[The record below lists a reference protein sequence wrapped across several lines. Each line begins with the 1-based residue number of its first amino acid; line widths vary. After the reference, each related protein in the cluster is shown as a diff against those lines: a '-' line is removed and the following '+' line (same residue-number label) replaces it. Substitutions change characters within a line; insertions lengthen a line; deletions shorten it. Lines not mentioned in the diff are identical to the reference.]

1 MRLETESSLM
11 VVPEASSERV
21 RAGHVTAVLAAVL
34 GALLAMPTAAAHAGG
49 TDVYLGGVHVT
60 QWHALLPLGL
70 GIGTVLA
77 SAYLPRVLRPA
88 YSKYA
93 LYGVFAGLAVAVL
106 GAIGLVQLSPVEW
119 YATDPVIPRA
129 IHDPLMLV
137 LGLVI
142 AVASLL
148 GGRYRWPTRP
158 RYAGLGILLGA
169 WVAYPGLMA
178 GFGIDSL
185 THPLG
190 YSIVLTLPLA
200 LGYILWRDA
209 RGLLAELWNDRL
221 ARRFGLAVG
230 ALGVIFFL
238 FSTGMLTVIPDDGTG
253 ISLAERIVATLP
265 VASPLV
271 TWPAIE
277 FWFPSL
283 PLGGMFSVGMVLLL
297 GVFGGLIGLNAALVA
312 YQWQGR
318 EGAGR
323 SGSGTTAGTV
333 GVAAPQACCCCGPVL
348 SQIAIVALGPSAAA
362 PIYLLFAD
370 PSSTIGSLFLVASV
384 AILTGTLVRAGRS
397 GSRRTSRS
405 VERTRSL
412 DASGP

>member
-1 MRLETESSLM
+1 
-11 VVPEASSERV
+11 
-21 RAGHVTAVLAAVL
+21 
-34 GALLAMPTAAAHAGG
+34 MPTAAAHAGG
-49 TDVYLGGVHVT
+49 TDVYVVGVHVT

-77 SAYLPRVLRPA
+77 SAYLPHVLRPA

-93 LYGVFAGLAVAVL
+93 LYSVFAGLAVAVL

-137 LGLVI
+137 LGLGI

-200 LGYILWRDA
+200 LGYVLWRDA
-209 RGLLAELWNDRL
+209 RGLLAGLWADRL
-221 ARRFGLAVG
+221 ARRFGFGVG

-238 FSTGMLTVIPDDGTG
+238 FSTGMLTIIPDDGTG

-297 GVFGGLIGLNAALVA
+297 GVFGALIGLNAALVA
-312 YQWQGR
+312 YQWQGS
-318 EGAGR
+318 EGASRSGSG

-370 PSSTIGSLFLVASV
+370 PSSSIGSLFLVASV
-384 AILTGTLVRAGRS
+384 AILTGTLVQAGRS
-397 GSRRTSRS
+397 MPPRASRS

-412 DASGP
+412 DTSGP

>member
-1 MRLETESSLM
+1 MI
-11 VVPEASSERV
+11 VPEASSERV
-21 RAGHVTAVLAAVL
+21 RAGHVTAVLA
-34 GALLAMPTAAAHAGG
+34 ALLAMPTAAAHAGG

-88 YSKYA
+88 SSKYA
-93 LYGVFAGLAVAVL
+93 LYGVFAGLAIAVL

-137 LGLVI
+137 VGLAI

-178 GFGIDSL
+178 GFGVDSL

-190 YSIVLTLPLA
+190 YSIVLSLPIA
-200 LGYILWRDA
+200 LGYVLWRDA
-209 RGLLAELWNDRL
+209 RSLLAGLWADRL
-221 ARRFGLAVG
+221 ARRFGLGVG
-230 ALGVIFFL
+230 ALGVVFFL
-238 FSTGMLTVIPDDGTG
+238 FSTGMLTIIPDEGTG
-253 ISLAERIVATLP
+253 VSLAERIVATLP

-277 FWFPSL
+277 FWLPSL

-297 GVFGGLIGLNAALVA
+297 GVFGGLIGLNAALIA
-312 YQWQGR
+312 HRWQGSD
-318 EGAGR
+318 GASR
-323 SGSGTTAGTV
+323 SGTTAGTV
-333 GVAAPQACCCCGPVL
+333 GVAAPQACCCCGPLL
-348 SQIAIVALGPSAAA
+348 SQVAIVALGPSAAA

-370 PSSTIGSLFLVASV
+370 PSSSIGSLFLVASV
-384 AILTGTLVRAGRS
+384 AILTGTLVRAARS
-397 GSRRTSRS
+397 APRRESRS
-405 VERTRSL
+405 VERTRPL

>member
-93 LYGVFAGLAVAVL
+93 LYGVFAGLAIAVL

-137 LGLVI
+137 VGLAI

-178 GFGIDSL
+178 GFGVDSL

-190 YSIVLTLPLA
+190 YLVVLSLPIA

-209 RGLLAELWNDRL
+209 RGLLAGLWADRL
-221 ARRFGLAVG
+221 ARRFGLGVG

-238 FSTGMLTVIPDDGTG
+238 FSTGMLTIIPDEGTG
-253 ISLAERIVATLP
+253 VSLAERIVATLP

-277 FWFPSL
+277 FWLPSL
-283 PLGGMFSVGMVLLL
+283 PLGGM
-297 GVFGGLIGLNAALVA
+297 VFGRDGALA
-312 YQWQGR
+312 R
-318 EGAGR
+318 RLRRAHRTERGAGR
-323 SGSGTTAGTV
+323 LPVAGQGGGQPLGLGIRYHCGDGRGRRAPGLLLLWAAALPGRDRRARTV
-333 GVAAPQACCCCGPVL
+333 GRGPDL
-348 SQIAIVALGPSAAA
+348 PALC
-362 PIYLLFAD
+362 
-370 PSSTIGSLFLVASV
+370 
-384 AILTGTLVRAGRS
+384 
-397 GSRRTSRS
+397 RS
-405 VERTRSL
+405 VLL
-412 DASGP
+412 DRFVVPRRQRGDPDRNPRPSRPVGAAS

>member
-1 MRLETESSLM
+1 MI
-11 VVPEASSERV
+11 VPEASSERV

-49 TDVYLGGVHVT
+49 TDVYLGGVHLA

-88 YSKYA
+88 SSKYA
-93 LYGVFAGLAVAVL
+93 LYGVFAGLAIAVL

-137 LGLVI
+137 VGLAI

-178 GFGIDSL
+178 GFGVDSL

-190 YSIVLTLPLA
+190 YLVVLSLPIA

-209 RGLLAELWNDRL
+209 RSLLAGLWADRL

-238 FSTGMLTVIPDDGTG
+238 FSTGMFTIIPDEGTG
-253 ISLAERIVATLP
+253 VSLAERIVATLP

-277 FWFPSL
+277 FWLPSL

-312 YQWQGR
+312 HRWQGR
-318 EGAGR
+318 EGASRSG

-333 GVAAPQACCCCGPVL
+333 GVAAPQACCCCGPLL
-348 SQIAIVALGPSAAA
+348 SQVAIVALGPSAAA

-370 PSSTIGSLFLVASV
+370 PSSSIGSLFLVASV

-397 GSRRTSRS
+397 GPPRESRS
-405 VERTRSL
+405 VDRTRSF

>member
-1 MRLETESSLM
+1 
-11 VVPEASSERV
+11 
-21 RAGHVTAVLAAVL
+21 
-34 GALLAMPTAAAHAGG
+34 
-49 TDVYLGGVHVT
+49 
-60 QWHALLPLGL
+60 
-70 GIGTVLA
+70 
-77 SAYLPRVLRPA
+77 
-88 YSKYA
+88 
-93 LYGVFAGLAVAVL
+93 VFAGLAIAVL

-119 YATDPVIPRA
+119 YTTDPVIPRA
-129 IHDPLMLV
+129 IHDPLVLL
-137 LGLVI
+137 LGLGI

-169 WVAYPGLMA
+169 WVAYPGFMA
-178 GFGIDSL
+178 GFGLDAL

-190 YSIVLTLPLA
+190 YSIVLALPVA
-200 LGYILWRDA
+200 IGYVLWRDA
-209 RGLLAELWNDRL
+209 RGLLTGLWADRP
-221 ARRFGLAVG
+221 ARRFGLAVA
-230 ALGVIFFL
+230 ALGVLFFL
-238 FSTGMLTVIPDDGTG
+238 FSTGMLTIIPDEGTG

-277 FWFPSL
+277 FWLPSL

-297 GVFGGLIGLNAALVA
+297 GVFGALIGLNAALVA
-312 YQWQGR
+312 YQWQGT
-318 EGAGR
+318 EGTSP

-333 GVAAPQACCCCGPVL
+333 GIAAPQACCCCGPVL

-370 PSSTIGSLFLVASV
+370 PSSSIGSLFLVASV

-397 GSRRTSRS
+397 APSRESRS

-412 DASGP
+412 DASES